1 MIPEIGNSRELAGWI
16 TSSGRLNLHLR
27 IDGHHII
34 HWADG
39 GPNELENLVHR

>member
-1 MIPEIGNSRELAGWI
+1 VIPEIGNSRELAGWI